1 MMRKLIIGVFVT
13 AVAALPVAAR
23 ADWDSLKTDAV
34 KAKDDAGHAKDAA
47 VKTKSETVKVKN
59 ETVKTYDRDRD
70 DLANRRTDALKT
82 DATDL
87 GDKGKTVQKK
97 TVTTY
102 KKGRDYAKRT
112 TNTKTTT
119 VDKK

>member
-1 MMRKLIIGVFVT
+1 MMRKLIIGIFVT
-13 AVAALPVAAR
+13 AVATLPVAAR
-23 ADWDSLKTDAV
+23 ADWDSLKTDAA
-34 KAKDDAGHAKDAA
+34 KAKDDAARAKDAA
-47 VKTKSETVKVKN
+47 TNTKTQTVKVKE

-70 DLANRRTDALKT
+70 DLANRRTDALKS

-87 GDKGKTVQKK
+87 GDKGKTVSKK
-97 TVTTY
+97 TATTY

-112 TNTKTTT
+112 TKTT